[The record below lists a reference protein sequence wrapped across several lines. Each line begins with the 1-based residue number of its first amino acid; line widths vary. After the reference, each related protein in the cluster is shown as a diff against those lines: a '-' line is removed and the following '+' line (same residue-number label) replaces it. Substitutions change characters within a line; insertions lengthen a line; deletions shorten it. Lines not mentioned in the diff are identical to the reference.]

1 MFLIFGKFRGSFFI
15 VSLRRIKVEGKRDKA
30 EGLDANTNTD
40 KAEGSDAY
48 KNTNK
53 GFDHPRYGAWKKSR
67 YLKIFLVLALIT
79 EGQNTDTD
87 GEGLSLRSCLG
98 QGLSLGSQS
107 LKV

>member
-1 MFLIFGKFRGSFFI
+1 MS
-15 VSLRRIKVEGKRDKA
+15 VNLRRIKVEGKRDKA

>member
-1 MFLIFGKFRGSFFI
+1 MVDLESEQLNMT
-15 VSLRRIKVEGKRDKA
+15 VNLRRIEVEEKRDKA
-30 EGLDANTNTD
+30 EGW
-40 KAEGSDAY
+40 DAY

-87 GEGLSLRSCLG
+87 GEGLSRRSCLG
-98 QGLSLGSQS
+98 
-107 LKV
+107 